1 MMAALAPMCGEAIHP
16 HLDAPLAITL
26 TGPGGGTW
34 SIARDNGAVRV
45 LADDASDRMAAV
57 ASSDHDFVVWGSQ
70 RRSWRELAQVD
81 GDTERAARVLD
92 AIRIF

>member
-1 MMAALAPMCGEAIHP
+1 
-16 HLDAPLAITL
+16 
-26 TGPGGGTW
+26 
-34 SIARDNGAVRV
+34 
-45 LADDASDRMAAV
+45 MAAV

-81 GDTERAARVLD
+81 GDAERAACVLD